1 MRYENF
7 MKSEVTC
14 IKELADI
21 IKNTMENNEQ
31 ILLYTL
37 LKQKKIDIAPDIK
50 DDDYFNIFSS
60 EQISK
65 DYDLS
70 YEEIIDGIVE
80 GGGDGGIDSIYTLI
94 NGELLQEDSNFVTLK
109 KDITI
114 DVILIQSKNTKGFS
128 EDVLNKFNSSAID
141 LLNLSIP
148 LNSVKSVYKE
158 KLRTKIE
165 LFRDCYLQHISK
177 FPKLYLK
184 YYYAA
189 IGIEV
194 HPNVSRKVAT
204 LESSI
209 KSLFS
214 DSIFSFEFITASN
227 LLTLARK
234 EPTKTKNLIL
244 DENPI
249 STKDG
254 GYIALINLKSYY
266 DFIVDDNKK
275 LVKYFFDANVRDYQ
289 GSTEINTEI
298 KETLLNKGEE
308 DFWWLNNGIT
318 ITSNKATYS
327 GKTLMIEE
335 PQIVNGLQ
343 SSFEIYNYFHTNNP
357 TIEERK
363 ILVRVIA
370 PQNENS
376 RIKVIKS
383 TNSQTT
389 IPLASLRAT
398 DEIHRDIEDYFLNRG
413 YYYDRRKNY
422 HKNNGRPIEKIISI
436 QYLAQIITAIILQKP
451 DYSRARP
458 TTLIKDDEEYKKI
471 FSTSYPL
478 EIYLTSTKLLKNI
491 ERLMKEVSLALT
503 TAQIGDIKYH
513 VLLYATI
520 IKANKTNYKARDIE
534 SYKLD
539 ELDDTQLTTF
549 INAVY
554 TIYYT
559 LGGTNKIAKGTDFV
573 IKIISLATQE
583 IDRKKTIENGTE

>member
-1 MRYENF
+1 M
-7 MKSEVTC
+7 
-14 IKELADI
+14 A
-21 IKNTMENNEQ
+21 NNEQ
-31 ILLYTL
+31 ILLETL
-37 LKQKKIDIAPDIK
+37 LLQKKNEVAPDTK
-50 DDDYFNIFSS
+50 ADEYFNIFST
-60 EQISK
+60 EQILK

-80 GGGDGGIDSIYTLI
+80 GGGDGGIDSIYTFI
-94 NGELLQEDSNFVTLK
+94 NGELLQEDSNLITLK

-114 DVILIQSKNTKGFS
+114 DVFLIQSKNTNGFS
-128 EDVLNKFNSSAID
+128 EDALDKFNSSAID
-141 LLNLSIP
+141 LLNLSAT
-148 LNSVKSVYKE
+148 LKSVKTVYKE
-158 KLRTKIE
+158 KLRTKIK

-177 FPKLYLK
+177 FPKLNIK

-189 IGIEV
+189 TGTEV
-194 HPNVSRKVAT
+194 HPNVSRKTET
-204 LESSI
+204 LESTI

-214 DSIFSFEFITASN
+214 DSIFSFEFITAAN
-227 LLTLARK
+227 LLSLARK
-234 EPTKTKNLIL
+234 EPTKTKNLTL

-254 GYIALINLKSYY
+254 GYIALVNLKSYF

-289 GSTEINTEI
+289 GSTAINTEI

-318 ITSNKATYS
+318 ITSSKATYS
-327 GKTLMIEE
+327 GKTLIIEE

-343 SSFEIYNYFHTNNP
+343 SSFEIYNYFHINNP
-357 TIEERK
+357 TTEERK

-398 DEIHRDIEDYFLNRG
+398 DEIHRDIEDYFSSRG

-451 DYSRARP
+451 DFSRARP
-458 TTLIKDDEEYKKI
+458 TTLIKDDDEYKKI

-478 EIYLTSTKLLKNI
+478 EIYLSSTKLLKSI
-491 ERLMKEVSLALT
+491 ERLMKEESLALT

-520 IKANKTNYKARDIE
+520 IKAEKTNYKARDIE
-534 SYKLD
+534 GYKLD

-549 INAVY
+549 INAVK
-554 TIYYT
+554 TIYDT

-573 IKIISLATQE
+573 TNIISSATQE
-583 IDRKKTIENGTE
+583 IDSKKAIDNGTA